1 MGSIRIFFDYIKEE
15 NKSVCRRCKEKIG
28 GNHVTNLKKHV
39 RTQHKEEYEEWLNK
53 QKTEEEDNLK
63 NKKRNRE
70 DEDAAAGSSA
80 KKLKQGDIR
89 SALFNEVTVK
99 INLET
104 IENACINLIINVHSI
119 PPQSQHR
126 AGLAGKYPVAPVC
139 LSNIIFNCL
148 IQIIVSKLI
157 IFDCFI
163 KIAQF

>member
-1 MGSIRIFFDYIKEE
+1 MGSIRIFFDYILTGP
-15 NKSVCRRCKEKIG
+15 S
-28 GNHVTNLKKHV
+28 
-39 RTQHKEEYEEWLNK
+39 
-53 QKTEEEDNLK
+53 
-63 NKKRNRE
+63 
-70 DEDAAAGSSA
+70 
-80 KKLKQGDIR
+80 
-89 SALFNEVTVK
+89 
-99 INLET
+99 
-104 IENACINLIINVHSI
+104 VHSI